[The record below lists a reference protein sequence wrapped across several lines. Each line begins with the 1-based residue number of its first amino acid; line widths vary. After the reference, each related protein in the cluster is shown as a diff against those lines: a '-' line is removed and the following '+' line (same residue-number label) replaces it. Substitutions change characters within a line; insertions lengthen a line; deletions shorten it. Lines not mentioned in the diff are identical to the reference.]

1 MNANDGLDGAAIPE
15 QRGVVVMD
23 NVVQGKKASN
33 VDLDGMTDR
42 AAGQQDVR
50 RNASTQNIH
59 DAVLSKYRGR
69 GVFLTTCILVLLAG
83 TVMLIDRSRFSN
95 WWIMAAVALAA
106 FIVFIQSKNI
116 SHSYIAEAQRVMQKE
131 VCVLNNPLGRRH

>member
-15 QRGVVVMD
+15 RRGVVVTD
-23 NVVQGKKASN
+23 DVVQGKKASN

-69 GVFLTTCILVLLAG
+69 GVFLTTCILILLAG

>member
-95 WWIMAAVALAA
+95 WWIMVAVVLAA

>member
-69 GVFLTTCILVLLAG
+69 GVFLTTCILILLAG

>member
-69 GVFLTTCILVLLAG
+69 GVFLTTCILILLAG

-131 VCVLNNPLGRRH
+131 VCALNNPLGRRH